1 MYALDAI
8 SLLPFEF
15 ICPVEVR
22 EELDQGAAQGYPMIA
37 PTWVTVVPLSVPLSP
52 VSVATLDKGEAAVIQ
67 LAIEQGRRRV
77 AIDELQGRRIAA
89 APGLNIVGSL
99 GLLAR
104 AKTLGIVPAI
114 RPMIERAM
122 QEGVYY
128 HHDLVNQVLASVGE

>member
-67 LAIEQGRRRV
+67 LAIEQGRLRV

-89 APGLNIVGSL
+89 ALGLNIAGFTWTACPRKDDWDRS
-99 GLLAR
+99 R
-104 AKTLGIVPAI
+104 DFT
-114 RPMIERAM
+114 R
-122 QEGVYY
+122 
-128 HHDLVNQVLASVGE
+128 